1 MKIIKKPFN
10 LALEVFKNDVE
21 NKLDFKF
28 IITFSNKV
36 TQKKLN
42 ILIDPFAGIYLT
54 RINSSNKLIKLKL
67 LFIWELISAIYVYS
81 EDFIIF
87 GDYFGNL
94 VTINFNYGENILILE
109 IHSMFNFCN
118 DPKTTISS

>member
-36 TQKKLN
+36 TQVEN
-42 ILIDPFAGIYLT
+42 H
-54 RINSSNKLIKLKL
+54 R
-67 LFIWELISAIYVYS
+67 
-81 EDFIIF
+81 
-87 GDYFGNL
+87 
-94 VTINFNYGENILILE
+94 TI
-109 IHSMFNFCN
+109 
-118 DPKTTISS
+118 T